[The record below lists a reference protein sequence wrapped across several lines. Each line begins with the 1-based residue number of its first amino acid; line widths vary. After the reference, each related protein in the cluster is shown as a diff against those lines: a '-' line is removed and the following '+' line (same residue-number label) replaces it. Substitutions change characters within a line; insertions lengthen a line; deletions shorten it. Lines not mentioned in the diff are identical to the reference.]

1 MSVFNYSRDVVM
13 QSKIR
18 IPLDKATAQS
28 IFHQYYEAEK
38 NKRWFAMPPFVFID
52 HKEENFQEG
61 SKATLSFGMP
71 PFSYDAVCVKCEP
84 NKGIRAE
91 LKGRLQGVL
100 EFEIQKSNH
109 DWELRYTLKCRGST
123 PFWHLYY
130 FAGCYI
136 PHGPYM
142 KYRLNKLRNYAIE
155 ERGFYGEA
163 D

>member
-1 MSVFNYSRDVVM
+1 MVRDAALCLYLIIKKRTFRREV
-13 QSKIR
+13 KPHC
-18 IPLDKATAQS
+18 PLVLHALFPLTRYAQNA
-28 IFHQYYEAEK
+28 Q
-38 NKRWFAMPPFVFID
+38 
-52 HKEENFQEG
+52 
-61 SKATLSFGMP
+61 
-71 PFSYDAVCVKCEP
+71 P

>member
-1 MSVFNYSRDVVM
+1 
-13 QSKIR
+13 
-18 IPLDKATAQS
+18 
-28 IFHQYYEAEK
+28 
-38 NKRWFAMPPFVFID
+38 MPPFVFID

-100 EFEIQKSNH
+100 EFEIQKSND

>member
-18 IPLDKATAQS
+18 IPLEKATAQS
-28 IFHQYYEAEK
+28 IFHQFYEAEK
-38 NKRWFAMPPFVFID
+38 NKRWFA
-52 HKEENFQEG
+52 
-61 SKATLSFGMP
+61 MP

>member
-1 MSVFNYSRDVVM
+1 
-13 QSKIR
+13 
-18 IPLDKATAQS
+18 
-28 IFHQYYEAEK
+28 
-38 NKRWFAMPPFVFID
+38 MPPFVFID

-71 PFSYDAVCVKCEP
+71 PFCYDAVCVKCEP